1 MCRTRPTRRWPAR
14 PGPSASGPTRYAS
27 CRATGWD
34 ACGPTFSSRPSG
46 STRGSGASPCS
57 SRLMREGDAGDRFSI
72 VERGALD
79 VVRDGRTIARLG
91 PGEGVGE
98 IALLRNVP
106 RTATVRAA
114 SPAVVA
120 FLERD
125 VFL

>member
-1 MCRTRPTRRWPAR
+1 
-14 PGPSASGPTRYAS
+14 
-27 CRATGWD
+27 
-34 ACGPTFSSRPSG
+34 
-46 STRGSGASPCS
+46 
-57 SRLMREGDAGDRFSI
+57 MREGDAGDRFSI

-125 VFL
+125 VFLEAVTGHPASLATAEEVIARRARSASR